1 MQRVLPNNFG
11 LKVIKSAFFSITLP
25 LSSLTESSEMKS
37 FLGRL
42 FIVFLLSCSFL
53 GCEPE
58 IITDPHI
65 DDTYIPSG
73 ILEVNFEIKHIW
85 MPTDRI
91 VRVGLHVAEEAQL
104 LYQGDYI
111 QSANVTDN
119 MPFYSFHLSPGSYY
133 YEAIIACI
141 CSGDSCS
148 AGGFPGNQFAQKHT
162 MGKFT
167 IYDKEKTLVTP
178 TFQ

>member
-1 MQRVLPNNFG
+1 MKTFLNRVL
-11 LKVIKSAFFSITLP
+11 LIVLILLATFS
-25 LSSLTESSEMKS
+25 
-37 FLGRL
+37 
-42 FIVFLLSCSFL
+42 
-53 GCEPE
+53 CEPE
-58 IITDPHI
+58 VITNPDI
-65 DDTYIPSG
+65 DNTYIPTG

-104 LYQGDYI
+104 LYQGNYI

-119 MPFYSFHLSPGSYY
+119 MPFYSFHLPPGSYY

-162 MGKFT
+162 MGKFI